1 MRVCLL
7 GWGLGLTFGVG
18 TVWLLFY
25 NGLLLG
31 AISSACL
38 RAGMLRALAE
48 FVVGHGSL
56 ELPAIWISGGAG
68 LLLAQALL
76 FPGQFRRG
84 MELRLKARQSV
95 EVMVGLIPVLLIA
108 AIVEAFISPSGI
120 PGYAKMCLGAALAC
134 GLVAYIASA
143 PHDPDKTSIPH
154 LQARSG
160 LPFI

>member
-1 MRVCLL
+1 M
-7 GWGLGLTFGVG
+7 
-18 TVWLLFY
+18 
-25 NGLLLG
+25 
-31 AISSACL
+31 
-38 RAGMLRALAE
+38 
-48 FVVGHGSL
+48 VGHGSL

-68 LLLAQALL
+68 LLLAPTL

-84 MELRLKARQSV
+84 MELRLKAHQSV
-95 EVMVGLIPVLLIA
+95 EVMVGLIPVLLI

-120 PGYAKMCLGAALAC
+120 PGYAKMCLGTTLAC